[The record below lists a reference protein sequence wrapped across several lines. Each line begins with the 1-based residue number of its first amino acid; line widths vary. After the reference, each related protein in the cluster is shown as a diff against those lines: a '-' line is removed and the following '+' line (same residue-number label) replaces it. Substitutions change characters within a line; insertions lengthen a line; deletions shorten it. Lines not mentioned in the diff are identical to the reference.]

1 MTQARGFTLIEL
13 GIVVVLVAAIAVIS
27 GGMVVT
33 LRTSERRTRAY
44 ADDITGLRRAVRA
57 IETDLRANRS
67 DTCRLVDGELLRGD
81 VVLARRIGRFEIHR
95 EGDVWVAR
103 IGMKPRRESGQARK
117 PVVTVR
123 VRPREQGR

>member
-1 MTQARGFTLIEL
+1 MEL
-13 GIVVVLVAAIAVIS
+13 GIAVVLAAGVALIS
-27 GGMVVT
+27 GGTIVT

-44 ADDITGLRRAVRA
+44 TEDITGPRRAVRA
-57 IETDLRANRS
+57 IEADLRANRS
-67 DTCRLVDGELLRGD
+67 DTCRLVDGELRRGD

-103 IGMKPRRESGQARK
+103 IGMEPRAVTGQARK

-123 VRPREQGR
+123 VRPREPGR